1 MNGIYRDPVY
11 LKERIVAWIRDRVK
25 EAGARGAVF
34 GLSGGLD
41 SSVLAL
47 LAKEALGYNNILG
60 VIMPCESQPED
71 ADLALMLAKSCFVP
85 VQQVDLTPAYRAL
98 LDAMPLERDSMN
110 ALAMANI
117 KPRLRMTTLYFFA
130 QNCHF
135 LVCGAS
141 NRDELELGYFTKHG
155 DSGVDLL
162 PMGDLLKGEVRL
174 LAGHLGVPA
183 PIISRPPSAG
193 LWPGQ
198 TDEGELGATYDEIDR
213 YLVTGEGDE
222 RVREIVERARRKSE
236 HKRKMPPICKI

>member
-1 MNGIYRDPVY
+1 MNDIYRDPVY

-71 ADLALMLAKSCFVP
+71 ADLALMLAKSCLVP
-85 VQQVDLTPAYRAL
+85 VQQVDLTPAYQAL
-98 LDAMPLERDSMN
+98 LDAMPFERGSMN

>member
-130 QNCHF
+130 RNCHF

>member
-98 LDAMPLERDSMN
+98 LDAMPLERGSMN

>member
-1 MNGIYRDPVY
+1 LNGIYRDPVY

-71 ADLALMLAKSCFVP
+71 ADLALMLAKSCLVP

-98 LDAMPLERDSMN
+98 LDAIPFERGSMN

>member
-1 MNGIYRDPVY
+1 
-11 LKERIVAWIRDRVK
+11 
-25 EAGARGAVF
+25 
-34 GLSGGLD
+34 
-41 SSVLAL
+41 
-47 LAKEALGYNNILG
+47 
-60 VIMPCESQPED
+60 
-71 ADLALMLAKSCFVP
+71 
-85 VQQVDLTPAYRAL
+85 
-98 LDAMPLERDSMN
+98 MN

-213 YLVTGEGDE
+213 YLVTGKGM
-222 RVREIVERARRKSE
+222 KG
-236 HKRKMPPICKI
+236 

>member
-98 LDAMPLERDSMN
+98 LDAMPLERGSMN

-198 TDEGELGATYDEIDR
+198 TDEGELGVTYDEIDR

>member
-1 MNGIYRDPVY
+1 MNSIYRDPIY
-11 LKERIVAWIRDRVK
+11 LKERIVAWIRERVK
-25 EAGARGAVF
+25 DAGAKGVVF

-60 VIMPCESQPED
+60 VIMPCESQSED
-71 ADLALMLAKSCFVP
+71 ADFALMLAENCSVP
-85 VQQVDLTPAYRAL
+85 VRQVDLTPVYHAF
-98 LDAMPLERDSMN
+98 LDALPFKRDDMRF
-110 ALAMANI
+110 LAMANI

-130 QNCHF
+130 QNCDF

-141 NRDELELGYFTKHG
+141 NRDELELGYFTKYG
-155 DSGVDLL
+155 DSGVDML

-183 PIISRPPSAG
+183 PIISRSPSAG

-198 TDEGELGATYDEIDR
+198 TDEGELGVTYDEID
-213 YLVTGEGDE
+213 LFLATGEGDE
-222 RVREIVERARRKSE
+222 RVREIVERARKRSE

>member
-1 MNGIYRDPVY
+1 LNGIYRDPVY